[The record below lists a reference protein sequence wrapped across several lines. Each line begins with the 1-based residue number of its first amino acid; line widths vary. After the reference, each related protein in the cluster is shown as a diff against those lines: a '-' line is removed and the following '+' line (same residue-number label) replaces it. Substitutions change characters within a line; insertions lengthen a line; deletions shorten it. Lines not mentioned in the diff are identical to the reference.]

1 MYETQR
7 LGGESA
13 EKRALRLEKQRLYQA
28 QRVKHETP
36 EERTQRL
43 KSKRSSYQ
51 RRRLNKKSSLKNSSE
66 VVDQNKCSQN
76 SQRSLKRNEIL
87 RDLNAV

>member
-7 LGGESA
+7 LGTESA

-36 EERTQRL
+36 EERAQRL
-43 KSKRSSYQ
+43 KNKRSSYQ
-51 RRRLNKKSSLKNSSE
+51 RRRSNRKSSQTNSEELEDES
-66 VVDQNKCSQN
+66 KCGQVG
-76 SQRSLKRNEIL
+76 QRSLKRNEIL
-87 RDLNAV
+87 RDWNTV